1 MRSRDNFQAFVE
13 KKAILGTA
21 RDSKSSRERL
31 RRDNDIQ
38 KLVGMWK
45 IDGKLTENQFFSMQV
60 LFRVRLF
67 SPKQR

>member
-13 KKAILGTA
+13 KKAILRTA